1 MTTTSN
7 AATLRELPATPIHS
21 DASEPAGGL
30 PAWPVEFRF
39 GNRRD
44 GTSADH
50 ARPSRR
56 SLLPLLLRVLE
67 GISAFALLIAAWFI
81 ASVYLPLGDNPLIPA
96 PPLVLK
102 ALVDSLPELWAGTLS
117 SFTILVPGFA
127 LAAVAGIVAGLAVG
141 TSRHLEN
148 AFLPFAKV
156 AAPIPP
162 TVYIPYAIAILPT
175 FKLSAI
181 FVVFIGAFWPI
192 FQNAVAGAHALEQRY
207 RDNAAILGL
216 TGIEYRLR
224 VVFPAALPHIFSGM
238 AVGLGFSFILLTVAE
253 LFGANAGLGRFVQYY
268 ADFADYPRMVAGIL
282 YTGFVT
288 WLAMS
293 GLDLLRRR
301 ALFWHK

>member
-1 MTTTSN
+1 MTPSTQ
-7 AATLRELPATPIHS
+7 AAALRELPATAPPG
-21 DASEPAGGL
+21 DAPAAANA
-30 PAWPVEFRF
+30 PRA
-39 GNRRD
+39 
-44 GTSADH
+44 A
-50 ARPSRR
+50 APSR
-56 SLLPLLLRVLE
+56 LLRLLE
-67 GISAFALLIAAWFI
+67 GASVFAALLAAWFV

-96 PPLVLK
+96 PPLVAR

-117 SFTILVPGFA
+117 SLTILVPGFA
-127 LAAVAGIVAGLAVG
+127 LAVVAGIVAGLAVG

-148 AFLPFAKV
+148 AFLPFARV
-156 AAPIPP
+156 AAPVPP

-181 FVVFIGAFWPI
+181 FVVFIGAFWPV

-216 TGIEYRLR
+216 TGFEYRLR

-238 AVGLGFSFILLTVAE
+238 AVGLAFSFILLTVAE

-282 YTGFVT
+282 YTGLVT
-288 WLAMS
+288 WLAMT
-293 GLDLLRRR
+293 GLDRLRRR
-301 ALFWHK
+301 VLFWHK